1 MRQWDKALEKFKEKP
16 LFYKRFIDDG
26 FGIWTHG
33 EQKLKEFM
41 DFANSINDKIKVE
54 LRYNSNQIEFL
65 DTLVKIKNGKLTTD
79 LYTKPTDKHIY
90 VHSKSCHPKNVKKA
104 IPYGLALR
112 LRRICENEDD
122 YQKHRQELKLQLRKR
137 GYNGKF
143 IENQL
148 KRADNLNR
156 KELLQRKN
164 KIKKT
169 SERIPLVVTFTDL
182 LPDIHDIV
190 KKRINILHNCNLM
203 KEIFPEPPLVA
214 YRRDRNLADI
224 IVHGKLN
231 KITKK
236 CTNYSSN
243 KTCKEECEVCDI
255 ERHEEKIILGDK
267 TFNLK
272 KNIHGCQLVNLIYG
286 LHCEKCNH
294 YVYVGETERSL
305 NERIKEHLADI
316 RHDRDTAVAEHFN
329 QEDHCKEDIT
339 VQVLQQI
346 YDKSANYRRYIEAQ
360 WMQKLNTIRPFGI
373 NVKKE

>member
-1 MRQWDKALEKFKEKP
+1 MGQSTGKIQRETIVFINASLMMVLE
-16 LFYKRFIDDG
+16 
-26 FGIWTHG
+26 FGLMAN
-33 EQKLKEFM
+33 KNSKEFM

-54 LRYNSNQIEFL
+54 L
-65 DTLVKIKNGKLTTD
+65 
-79 LYTKPTDKHIY
+79 
-90 VHSKSCHPKNVKKA
+90 
-104 IPYGLALR
+104 
-112 LRRICENEDD
+112 
-122 YQKHRQELKLQLRKR
+122 
-137 GYNGKF
+137 
-143 IENQL
+143 
-148 KRADNLNR
+148 
-156 KELLQRKN
+156 
-164 KIKKT
+164 
-169 SERIPLVVTFTDL
+169 
-182 LPDIHDIV
+182 
-190 KKRINILHNCNLM
+190 
-203 KEIFPEPPLVA
+203 
-214 YRRDRNLADI
+214 
-224 IVHGKLN
+224 
-231 KITKK
+231 
-236 CTNYSSN
+236 SN

-316 RHDRDTAVAEHFN
+316 RHDRDTAVQNNFN

>member
-1 MRQWDKALEKFKEKP
+1 MKKEGSISGEMKTYLIPKHPHPAKLKGNPKIHKQNKPYRTIVNGIGTATEKIAEIAEKELDNYVINSPSYIRDTTVTDFLDKLSKVKQPIPKNSILFCFDVVKLYPSIPREEGIKPCKKALDTRKNKEIPTNDILEMIKLVLEGNNFRLIDRDFLQNEGVAIGSKLGKNFACTYMRQWDKALEKFKEKP

-54 LRYNSNQIEFL
+54 L
-65 DTLVKIKNGKLTTD
+65 
-79 LYTKPTDKHIY
+79 
-90 VHSKSCHPKNVKKA
+90 
-104 IPYGLALR
+104 
-112 LRRICENEDD
+112 
-122 YQKHRQELKLQLRKR
+122 
-137 GYNGKF
+137 
-143 IENQL
+143 
-148 KRADNLNR
+148 
-156 KELLQRKN
+156 
-164 KIKKT
+164 
-169 SERIPLVVTFTDL
+169 
-182 LPDIHDIV
+182 
-190 KKRINILHNCNLM
+190 
-203 KEIFPEPPLVA
+203 
-214 YRRDRNLADI
+214 
-224 IVHGKLN
+224 
-231 KITKK
+231 
-236 CTNYSSN
+236 SSN

-255 ERHEEKIILGDK
+255 ERNEEKIILGDK

-294 YVYVGETERSL
+294 YVYIGETERSL